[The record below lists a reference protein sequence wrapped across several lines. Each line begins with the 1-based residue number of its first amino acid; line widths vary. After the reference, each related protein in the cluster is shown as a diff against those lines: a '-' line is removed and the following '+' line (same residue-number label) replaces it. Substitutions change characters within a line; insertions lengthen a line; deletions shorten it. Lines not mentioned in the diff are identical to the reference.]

1 MDFKEIKNQKDSYS
15 NEKKELRES
24 MKKWLEKIV
33 DEMGEIDLV
42 EADYC
47 SSVLFSEGNGDYYDS
62 LCRKICKR
70 DGKLVF
76 CLDDDE
82 ECDFLSLQT
91 DDIYWLCKNV
101 SLIVEVNERNFPHIK
116 VGGHVRWNDPAINDF
131 EPEDQEDQLNLVWEI
146 QQIDGTLI
154 EDNTIIHITR
164 EDGGEAEVYAHE
176 LVPCMNNPLDLT
188 PKQWKAWRKLKAAWK
203 ECKGEGIDFIS
214 ACENLYPVNGNKVAN
229 YEFSEGFDF
238 ETDKP
243 YFDLDEY
250 TNDYLGIDV
259 YSFSGD
265 GFEDIAILK

>member
-1 MDFKEIKNQKDSYS
+1 MDFTEIKNQKNSYS
-15 NEKKELRES
+15 KEKKELRES

-33 DEMGEIDLV
+33 DEMGEIDLTPNHCV
-42 EADYC
+42 
-47 SSVLFSEGNGDYYDS
+47 SVLCTNGKGENLDLVCHKIRRENGILIFSLEY
-62 LCRKICKR
+62 
-70 DGKLVF
+70 
-76 CLDDDE
+76 DE
-82 ECDFLSLQT
+82 ECDFESLDT
-91 DDIYWLCKNV
+91 DDAFWLCQSV
-101 SLIVEVNERNFPHIK
+101 SHIVDENKKNFPHIK
-116 VGGHVRWNDPAINDF
+116 VGGHVRWDDPAINDF
-131 EPEDQEDQLNLVWEI
+131 EPEDRGTQLNLVWEI
-146 QQIDGTLI
+146 QKIDGTLI
-154 EDNTIIHITR
+154 EDDTVVHIAR

-176 LVPCMNNPLDLT
+176 LTPCDSTPLDLT
-188 PKQWKAWRKLKAAWK
+188 PKQWKAWRKLKAAWE

-250 TNDYLGIDV
+250 TNDHLEIDV